1 MKKFALVLED
11 NESKILKDTYTK
23 KEIEF
28 YKMDFEEKGIK
39 NLKIIELS
47 IDKV

>member
-1 MKKFALVLED
+1 MKKFALVLEG
-11 NESKILKDTYTK
+11 NNNTILKETYTK

-28 YKMDFEEKGIK
+28 YKIDFEEKGMT

-47 IDKV
+47 IDK

>member
-1 MKKFALVLED
+1 MKKFGLVLEG

-39 NLKIIELS
+39 NLKIIELG
-47 IDKV
+47 IDK